1 MLTSA
6 FINLKG
12 GVGKT
17 TLVLG
22 LADAIAHLTAE
33 AGADRRRVLVVDLD
47 PQSNS
52 TQCLLPDLDDES
64 ELTTNDVLAADQVGG
79 IVDAIQKTGWDGVDL
94 VPASLELANREMEVG
109 PTAALR
115 LRRALRGIEDH
126 EAGYAAVLIDC
137 GPSAGLLVTNAL
149 AAADNAVVVTQP
161 GRAAVRGVAKS
172 LENLDKASELQPAL
186 RLAGIVVNQLDKRV
200 AEHSYRLAELRE
212 VHGAAVWEP
221 VLSERAVVTTA
232 YGAGV
237 PVRSINEPA
246 ARAVAAD
253 YRALAQ
259 RLLETETQEVA

>member
-22 LADAIAHLTAE
+22 LADAIAHLRAE
-33 AGADRRRVLVVDLD
+33 AGHDRRRVLVVDLD

-52 TQCLLPDLDDES
+52 TQCLLPDLDDET

-79 IVDAIQKTGWDGVDL
+79 VVDAIQSTNWDGVDL

-115 LRRALRGIEDH
+115 LRRALRGIEDYA
-126 EAGYAAVLIDC
+126 AGYAAVLIDC

-172 LENLDKASELQPAL
+172 LENLDKASELQPDL

-200 AEHSYRLAELRE
+200 AEHSYRLDELRKTY
-212 VHGAAVWEP
+212 GDSVWDP
-221 VLSERAVVTTA
+221 VLLERAVVTTA

-237 PVRSINEPA
+237 PVRSIHETA
-246 ARAVAAD
+246 ARSVADDYQAIAVQL
-253 YRALAQ
+253 LASE
-259 RLLETETQEVA
+259 RQEVA